1 MTRFGAAIVGLFAML
16 AASVYFSPSLSA
28 RAVATQDGGVT
39 LPVIIKEVHPKGDKH
54 AKVDFECVVEEDGSV
69 STVKITKSSDEKLN
83 EAATDAMKQWLFKP
97 ATRNGKP
104 VRITISVEL
113 SFKP

>member
-1 MTRFGAAIVGLFAML
+1 MTRFGAAIAGLFAML
-16 AASVYFSPSLSA
+16 AASVYFSPPLSA

-54 AKVDFECVVEEDGSV
+54 AKVDFECVVEE
-69 STVKITKSSDEKLN
+69 
-83 EAATDAMKQWLFKP
+83 